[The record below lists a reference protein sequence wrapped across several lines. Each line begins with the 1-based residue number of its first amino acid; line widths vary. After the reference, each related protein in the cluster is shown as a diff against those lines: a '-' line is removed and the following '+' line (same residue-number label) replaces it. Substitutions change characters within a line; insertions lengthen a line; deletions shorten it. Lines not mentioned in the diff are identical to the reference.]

1 MRGRLWLGL
10 AWLLLARA
18 PGAAGTPSGPRRPRS
33 YPHLEGDVRWRR
45 LFSSTRFF
53 LRVDPSGRV
62 QGTRWRHSPDSV
74 LEIRSIRVGVV
85 ALRALHT
92 GFYVAMSRRGR
103 LYGSVP
109 GAHRGE
115 WLQHLRVCA
124 LAPPRPAH
132 VPGAGRAGGPEA
144 RWPDTATP
152 AVHPLPACP
161 GLLRPQ
167 GR

>member
-1 MRGRLWLGL
+1 MYEN
-10 AWLLLARA
+10 
-18 PGAAGTPSGPRRPRS
+18 GAG
-33 YPHLEGDVRWRR
+33 
-45 LFSSTRFF
+45 
-53 LRVDPSGRV
+53 
-62 QGTRWRHSPDSV
+62 HSPPAQPLTSRAQPRMTMLYMATSDALNLHFPKHRILALSGV

-103 LYGSVP
+103 LYGSRGRLYGSRVYTVHCRFQERIEEN
-109 GAHRGE
+109 GYNTYASVRWHHRGRPMF
-115 WLQHLRVCA
+115 LA
-124 LAPPRPAH
+124 LDGRGAPRRGGRPQ
-132 VPGAGRAGGPEA
+132 P